1 MTRPQFAGE
10 PSMEDILTSIRKM
23 ISEEPTGPRPIPDQI
38 GRTVFSFSVPEA
50 QQPANEPQQGSLED
64 NITRL
69 LNERSGPAQAPLQNS
84 RPLATFSRVQDL
96 QPAADAP
103 GRGSDFDKPASQAN
117 DATVP
122 FGHRAV
128 EGRPFSTDK
137 TGSTNPSLDRPSLDR
152 PSLDRN
158 ELSVGAAGPFGS
170 GAVGLK
176 SDVRSALTPKDTIG
190 TKPGVAKVSSL
201 VANLEKARAS
211 AASEARGKK
220 VEDPLVADAPAPE
233 AVAAAL
239 LDKSGAQLSNGD
251 VRPPAA
257 NGATIS
263 ILGSQPVQ
271 SEAFRVDASKH
282 AVKRA
287 GDIAAGVLDSGILGD
302 AVLRS
307 LRNSETNA
315 SVRAAAKPGSAAPPS
330 EVLLDAV
337 VDLVKNDPSSLSVF
351 TSGASFVNGVTGG
364 EKSETSAFTSG
375 ASFVHG
381 VSSSG
386 KKPDNSAAPPR
397 KLDTA
402 ASELIR
408 PMLRQWLSE
417 NMPRIVE
424 EALRSEL
431 DSSET
436 TGEGTDK
443 A

>member
-1 MTRPQFAGE
+1 
-10 PSMEDILTSIRKM
+10 
-23 ISEEPTGPRPIPDQI
+23 
-38 GRTVFSFSVPEA
+38 
-50 QQPANEPQQGSLED
+50 
-64 NITRL
+64 
-69 LNERSGPAQAPLQNS
+69 
-84 RPLATFSRVQDL
+84 
-96 QPAADAP
+96 
-103 GRGSDFDKPASQAN
+103 
-117 DATVP
+117 
-122 FGHRAV
+122 
-128 EGRPFSTDK
+128 
-137 TGSTNPSLDRPSLDR
+137 
-152 PSLDRN
+152 
-158 ELSVGAAGPFGS
+158 
-170 GAVGLK
+170 
-176 SDVRSALTPKDTIG
+176 VRSALTPKDAIG
-190 TKPGVAKVSSL
+190 TKPGVAKASSL

-211 AASEARGKK
+211 VASEARGKK
-220 VEDPLVADAPAPE
+220 VEEPLVADAPAPE

-239 LDKSGAQLSNGD
+239 LDKSGAQLSNRD

-271 SEAFRVDASKH
+271 SEAFRVDDSVRGTPEDASKH
-282 AVKRA
+282 AAKRA

-307 LRNSETNA
+307 LRSSETNG
-315 SVRAAAKPGSAAPPS
+315 SVRAAAKPGAASPPS

-337 VDLVKNDPSSLSVF
+337 VDMVKNDPSSLSVF
-351 TSGASFVNGVTGG
+351 TSGAAFVHGVTGG
-364 EKSETSAFTSG
+364 KKKSETSAFTSG
-375 ASFVHG
+375 AAFVHG

-443 A
+443 G

>member
-23 ISEEPTGPRPIPDQI
+23 ISEEPAGPRPIPDQI

-50 QQPANEPQQGSLED
+50 LQVANEPQQGSLED

-69 LNERSGPAQAPLQNS
+69 LNERSGPAQAPVQNS

-137 TGSTNPSLDRPSLDR
+137 TGSTD

-170 GAVGLK
+170 GAVSLK

-263 ILGSQPVQ
+263 ILGPQPVQ
-271 SEAFRVDASKH
+271 SEAFRADDSVRGPPKDASKH

-307 LRNSETNA
+307 LRSSETNA
-315 SVRAAAKPGSAAPPS
+315 SVRAAAKPGSASPPS

-337 VDLVKNDPSSLSVF
+337 VDMVKNDPSSLSVF
-351 TSGASFVNGVTGG
+351 TSGAAFVHGVTSG
-364 EKSETSAFTSG
+364 EKSAPSAFTSG

-443 A
+443 T

>member
-23 ISEEPTGPRPIPDQI
+23 ISEEPAGPRPIPDQI

-50 QQPANEPQQGSLED
+50 QQVAKEPQQGSLED
-64 NITRL
+64 NIARL
-69 LNERSGPAQAPLQNS
+69 LNERSGPAQAPVQNS

-122 FGHRAV
+122 FGHRAA

-137 TGSTNPSLDRPSLDR
+137 TGSTDPSLDRTEP
-152 PSLDRN
+152 
-158 ELSVGAAGPFGS
+158 SVGAAGAFGS
-170 GAVGLK
+170 GESGLK

-263 ILGSQPVQ
+263 ILGPQPVQ
-271 SEAFRVDASKH
+271 SEAFRADASVRGTPRDASKH
-282 AVKRA
+282 SVERA
-287 GDIAAGVLDSGILGD
+287 GALDSGMLGD

-315 SVRAAAKPGSAAPPS
+315 SVRAAAKPGAASPPS

-337 VDLVKNDPSSLSVF
+337 VDMVKNDPSSLSVF
-351 TSGASFVNGVTGG
+351 TSGAAFVHGVTSG
-364 EKSETSAFTSG
+364 EKSAPSAFTSG

-386 KKPDNSAAPPR
+386 KKPGNSAAPPR

>member
-23 ISEEPTGPRPIPDQI
+23 ISEEPAGPRPIPDQI
-38 GRTVFSFSVPEA
+38 GRTVFSFSAPEA
-50 QQPANEPQQGSLED
+50 QQVANEPQQGSLED
-64 NITRL
+64 NIARL
-69 LNERSGPAQAPLQNS
+69 LNERSGPAQAPVQYS
-84 RPLATFSRVQDL
+84 RPLATFSRGQDL

-122 FGHRAV
+122 FGHRAA

-137 TGSTNPSLDRPSLDR
+137 TGSTDPSLDRTEP
-152 PSLDRN
+152 
-158 ELSVGAAGPFGS
+158 SVGAAGAFGS
-170 GAVGLK
+170 GESGLK

-190 TKPGVAKVSSL
+190 TKPAVAKVSSL

-211 AASEARGKK
+211 VASEARGKK

-263 ILGSQPVQ
+263 ILGPQPVQ
-271 SEAFRVDASKH
+271 SEAFRADDSVRGPPKDASKH
-282 AVKRA
+282 SVKRA

-307 LRNSETNA
+307 LRSSETNA
-315 SVRAAAKPGSAAPPS
+315 SVRAAAKPGSASPPS

-337 VDLVKNDPSSLSVF
+337 VDMVKNDPSSLSVF
-351 TSGASFVNGVTGG
+351 TSGASFVHGVAGG
-364 EKSETSAFTSG
+364 EKSEPSAFTSG
-375 ASFVHG
+375 DAFVHG
-381 VSSSG
+381 VSSG
-386 KKPDNSAAPPR
+386 KKPGNSVAPPR

>member
-1 MTRPQFAGE
+1 MTKPLSAGE

-23 ISEEPTGPRPIPDQI
+23 ISEESAGPRPVPDQI

-50 QQPANEPQQGSLED
+50 QQLANGSQQGGLED

-69 LNERSGPAQAPLQNS
+69 LNERPWSTQGPLPNS
-84 RPLATFSRVQDL
+84 KPLATFSGGREP
-96 QPAADAP
+96 QPAAHAP
-103 GRGSDFDKPASQAN
+103 GHASAFDKAASQAN

-122 FGHRAV
+122 FGHRAA
-128 EGRPFSTDK
+128 EGRPVSTDK
-137 TGSTNPSLDRPSLDR
+137 TGSTD

-158 ELSVGAAGPFGS
+158 EPSVGAAEPFGS
-170 GAVGLK
+170 GTVGPK
-176 SDVRSALTPKDTIG
+176 SDVRSALTPKDTMG
-190 TKPGVAKVSSL
+190 TKPAAAKVSSL

-211 AASEARGKK
+211 A
-220 VEDPLVADAPAPE
+220 PAPE

-239 LDKSGAQLSNGD
+239 LDKSGARLSNAGS
-251 VRPPAA
+251 RSPAA

-263 ILGSQPVQ
+263 PLGSQPVQ
-271 SEAFRVDASKH
+271 SEALRADASVRGTPKEASKH
-282 AVKRA
+282 SVRRA
-287 GDIAAGVLDSGILGD
+287 GDTAASALDSGILGD

-307 LRNSETNA
+307 LRSSETNG
-315 SVRAAAKPGSAAPPS
+315 SVRAAAKPGSASPPS

-337 VDLVKNDPSSLSVF
+337 VDMVKNDPSSLSVF
-351 TSGASFVNGVTGG
+351 TSGSAFVHGVTSG
-364 EKSETSAFTSG
+364 EKSKTSAFTSG
-375 ASFVHG
+375 SAFVHG
-381 VSSSG
+381 VSSG
-386 KKPDNSAAPPR
+386 KKPGNSVAPPR

>member
-1 MTRPQFAGE
+1 
-10 PSMEDILTSIRKM
+10 
-23 ISEEPTGPRPIPDQI
+23 
-38 GRTVFSFSVPEA
+38 
-50 QQPANEPQQGSLED
+50 
-64 NITRL
+64 
-69 LNERSGPAQAPLQNS
+69 
-84 RPLATFSRVQDL
+84 
-96 QPAADAP
+96 
-103 GRGSDFDKPASQAN
+103 
-117 DATVP
+117 
-122 FGHRAV
+122 
-128 EGRPFSTDK
+128 
-137 TGSTNPSLDRPSLDR
+137 
-152 PSLDRN
+152 
-158 ELSVGAAGPFGS
+158 
-170 GAVGLK
+170 
-176 SDVRSALTPKDTIG
+176 VRSALTPKDTIG

-287 GDIAAGVLDSGILGD
+287 GDTAAGVLDSGILGD

-315 SVRAAAKPGSAAPPS
+315 SVRAAAKPGAASPPS

-337 VDLVKNDPSSLSVF
+337 VDMVKNDPSSLSVF
-351 TSGASFVNGVTGG
+351 TSGASFVSGVTGG
-364 EKSETSAFTSG
+364 EKKSETSAFTSG
-375 ASFVHG
+375 AAFVHG
-381 VSSSG
+381 VSGSG

-397 KLDTA
+397 KVDTA

>member
-23 ISEEPTGPRPIPDQI
+23 ISEEPAGPRPIPDQI

-50 QQPANEPQQGSLED
+50 QQVANEPQQGSLED

-69 LNERSGPAQAPLQNS
+69 LNERSGPAQAPVQNS
-84 RPLATFSRVQDL
+84 RPLAAFSRGRDP
-96 QPAADAP
+96 QPAAHAP
-103 GRGSDFDKPASQAN
+103 GHGSDFDKPASQAN

-122 FGHRAV
+122 FGHRAA

-137 TGSTNPSLDRPSLDR
+137 TGSTDPSLDRS
-152 PSLDRN
+152 
-158 ELSVGAAGPFGS
+158 ELSVGAAGPFGP

-176 SDVRSALTPKDTIG
+176 SDVRSALTPKDAIG
-190 TKPGVAKVSSL
+190 TKPGVAKASSL

-211 AASEARGKK
+211 VASEARGKK
-220 VEDPLVADAPAPE
+220 VEEPLVADAPAPE

-239 LDKSGAQLSNGD
+239 LDKSGAQLSNRD

-271 SEAFRVDASKH
+271 SEAFRVDDSVRGTPEDASKH
-282 AVKRA
+282 AAKRA
-287 GDIAAGVLDSGILGD
+287 GDIAAGALDSSILGD

-307 LRNSETNA
+307 LRSSETNG
-315 SVRAAAKPGSAAPPS
+315 SVRAAAKPGAASPPS

-337 VDLVKNDPSSLSVF
+337 VDMVKNDPSSLSVF
-351 TSGASFVNGVTGG
+351 TSGA
-364 EKSETSAFTSG
+364 A
-375 ASFVHG
+375 FVHG

>member
-23 ISEEPTGPRPIPDQI
+23 ISEEPAGPRPIPDQI

-50 QQPANEPQQGSLED
+50 QQVANEPQQGSLED
-64 NITRL
+64 NIARL
-69 LNERSGPAQAPLQNS
+69 LNERSGPAQAPVQNS
-84 RPLATFSRVQDL
+84 RPLATFSRGQDL

-122 FGHRAV
+122 FGHRAA

-137 TGSTNPSLDRPSLDR
+137 TGSTD

-170 GAVGLK
+170 GAVSLK

-375 ASFVHG
+375 DAFVHG
-381 VSSSG
+381 VSSGG

-397 KLDTA
+397 KVDTA

-436 TGEGTDK
+436 TGEDTDK

>member
-1 MTRPQFAGE
+1 MTKPYFAGE

-23 ISEEPTGPRPIPDQI
+23 ISEEPAGPRPVPDQI
-38 GRTVFSFSVPEA
+38 GRTVFSFSASEA
-50 QQPANEPQQGSLED
+50 QQPADGPHQGSLED

-69 LNERSGPAQAPLQNS
+69 LNERPGPTQGPVPNS
-84 RPLATFSRVQDL
+84 RPLAAFSGGRDP
-96 QPAADAP
+96 QPAAHAP
-103 GRGSDFDKPASQAN
+103 GRASAVDKPASQAN

-122 FGHRAV
+122 FGRRAA
-128 EGRPFSTDK
+128 EARPFSTDK
-137 TGSTNPSLDRPSLDR
+137 TGSTDPSLDRT
-152 PSLDRN
+152 
-158 ELSVGAAGPFGS
+158 EPFGS
-170 GAVGLK
+170 GAVGSK
-176 SDVRSALTPKDTIG
+176 SDGRSALTPKDTTG
-190 TKPGVAKVSSL
+190 TKPAAAKVSSL

-220 VEDPLVADAPAPE
+220 VEEPPGADAPAPE

-239 LDKSGAQLSNGD
+239 LDKSGARLSNAD
-251 VRPPAA
+251 SRSPAA

-263 ILGSQPVQ
+263 PLGSQPGQ
-271 SEAFRVDASKH
+271 SEAFRADV
-282 AVKRA
+282 
-287 GDIAAGVLDSGILGD
+287 
-302 AVLRS
+302 
-307 LRNSETNA
+307 
-315 SVRAAAKPGSAAPPS
+315 SVRSAAAKPGSASPPS

-351 TSGASFVNGVTGG
+351 TSGSAFIHGVSGG
-364 EKSETSAFTSG
+364 EKPG
-375 ASFVHG
+375 
-381 VSSSG
+381 
-386 KKPDNSAAPPR
+386 NSAGPPR

-431 DSSET
+431 DSSQT

>member
-1 MTRPQFAGE
+1 MTRPLFAGE
-10 PSMEDILTSIRKM
+10 PSLEDILTSIRKM
-23 ISEEPTGPRPIPDQI
+23 ISEEPAGPRPIPDQI

-50 QQPANEPQQGSLED
+50 QQLANEPQQGSLED
-64 NITRL
+64 NIKRL
-69 LNERSGPAQAPLQNS
+69 LNERPGPTQGPVPNS
-84 RPLATFSRVQDL
+84 RPLAAFSGGRVP
-96 QPAADAP
+96 QPAAHALGP
-103 GRGSDFDKPASQAN
+103 ASAFDKSASQAN

-128 EGRPFSTDK
+128 EGGPFSTDI
-137 TGSTNPSLDRPSLDR
+137 TGSTDPS
-152 PSLDRN
+152 
-158 ELSVGAAGPFGS
+158 
-170 GAVGLK
+170 K
-176 SDVRSALTPKDTIG
+176 HTIG
-190 TKPGVAKVSSL
+190 TKPAAARVSSL

-220 VEDPLVADAPAPE
+220 VEEPPVADAPAPE

-239 LDKSGAQLSNGD
+239 LDKSGARLSNAD
-251 VRPPAA
+251 SRPPAA

-263 ILGSQPVQ
+263 LLGSQPVQ
-271 SEAFRVDASKH
+271 SEAFRADASVRGTPKEACKH
-282 AVKRA
+282 SVRRA
-287 GDIAAGVLDSGILGD
+287 GDTAASALDSGILGD
-302 AVLRS
+302 AVLRLS
-307 LRNSETNA
+307 RSSETNA
-315 SVRAAAKPGSAAPPS
+315 SVRAAAKPGSASPPS

-337 VDLVKNDPSSLSVF
+337 VDMVKNDPSSLSVF
-351 TSGASFVNGVTGG
+351 TSGSAFVHGVTSG
-364 EKSETSAFTSG
+364 EKTETSAFTSG
-375 ASFVHG
+375 PAFVHG
-381 VSSSG
+381 VSSG
-386 KKPDNSAAPPR
+386 KKPGNSAAPPR

>member
-23 ISEEPTGPRPIPDQI
+23 ISEEPAGPRPIPDQI

-50 QQPANEPQQGSLED
+50 QQVANEPQQGSLED

-69 LNERSGPAQAPLQNS
+69 LNERSGPAQAPVQNS

-137 TGSTNPSLDRPSLDR
+137 TGSTD

-170 GAVGLK
+170 GAVSLK

-201 VANLEKARAS
+201 VANLEKARTS
-211 AASEARGKK
+211 AASAARGKK

-263 ILGSQPVQ
+263 ILGSPPVQ
-271 SEAFRVDASKH
+271 SETYRADASVRGTPKDASKH
-282 AVKRA
+282 AVERA

-315 SVRAAAKPGSAAPPS
+315 SVRAAAKPGSASPPS

-337 VDLVKNDPSSLSVF
+337 VDMVKNDPSSLSVF
-351 TSGASFVNGVTGG
+351 TSGSAFVHGVTSG
-364 EKSETSAFTSG
+364 EKSKTSAFTSG
-375 ASFVHG
+375 SAFVHG
-381 VSSSG
+381 VSSG
-386 KKPDNSAAPPR
+386 KKPGNSAAPPR

>member
-1 MTRPQFAGE
+1 MTRPQFAGA

-23 ISEEPTGPRPIPDQI
+23 ISEEPAGPRPIPDQI
-38 GRTVFSFSVPEA
+38 GRTAFSFSVPEA

-69 LNERSGPAQAPLQNS
+69 LNERSGPTQAPVQNS
-84 RPLATFSRVQDL
+84 RPLAAFSRGRDPQS
-96 QPAADAP
+96 AAHAP
-103 GRGSDFDKPASQAN
+103 GRGSDFDKPASQVN

-122 FGHRAV
+122 FGHRAT
-128 EGRPFSTDK
+128 EGRPFSTDE
-137 TGSTNPSLDRPSLDR
+137 TGSTD

-170 GAVGLK
+170 GTVGLK
-176 SDVRSALTPKDTIG
+176 SDVRSALTPKDAIG
-190 TKPGVAKVSSL
+190 TKPGVAKASSL

-211 AASEARGKK
+211 AASESRGKK

-271 SEAFRVDASKH
+271 SEAFRADASVTGTPKE
-282 AVKRA
+282 ASKNSVSRA
-287 GDIAAGVLDSGILGD
+287 GDIAAGALDSSILGD

-307 LRNSETNA
+307 LRSSETNG
-315 SVRAAAKPGSAAPPS
+315 SVRAAAKPGAASPPS

-337 VDLVKNDPSSLSVF
+337 VDMVKNDPSSLSVF
-351 TSGASFVNGVTGG
+351 TSGASFINGVTGG

-375 ASFVHG
+375 AAFVHG

>member
-23 ISEEPTGPRPIPDQI
+23 ISEEPAGPRPIPDQI
-38 GRTVFSFSVPEA
+38 GRTVFSFSAPEA
-50 QQPANEPQQGSLED
+50 QQVANEPQQGSLED

-69 LNERSGPAQAPLQNS
+69 LNERSGPAQAPVQNS
-84 RPLATFSRVQDL
+84 RPLATFSRGQDL

-122 FGHRAV
+122 FGHRAA

-137 TGSTNPSLDRPSLDR
+137 TGSTDR
-152 PSLDRN
+152 SLDRN
-158 ELSVGAAGPFGS
+158 ELSVGAAGPFGP

-176 SDVRSALTPKDTIG
+176 SDVRSALTPKDAIG
-190 TKPGVAKVSSL
+190 TKPGVAKASSL

-211 AASEARGKK
+211 VASEARGRK
-220 VEDPLVADAPAPE
+220 VEEPLVADAPAPE

-263 ILGSQPVQ
+263 ILGPQPVQ
-271 SEAFRVDASKH
+271 SEAFRADDSVRGPPKAASKH
-282 AVKRA
+282 SVKRA

-307 LRNSETNA
+307 LRSSETNA
-315 SVRAAAKPGSAAPPS
+315 SVRAAAKPGSASPPS

-337 VDLVKNDPSSLSVF
+337 VDMVKNDPSSLSVF
-351 TSGASFVNGVTGG
+351 TSGASFVHGVASG
-364 EKSETSAFTSG
+364 EKSEPSAFTSG
-375 ASFVHG
+375 DAFVHG
-381 VSSSG
+381 VSSG
-386 KKPDNSAAPPR
+386 KKPGNSVAPPR

>member
-1 MTRPQFAGE
+1 MTKPLSAGE

-23 ISEEPTGPRPIPDQI
+23 ISEESAGPRPVPDQI

-50 QQPANEPQQGSLED
+50 QQLANGSQQGGLED

-69 LNERSGPAQAPLQNS
+69 LNERPWSTQGPLPNS
-84 RPLATFSRVQDL
+84 KPLATFSGGRER
-96 QPAADAP
+96 QPAAHAP
-103 GRGSDFDKPASQAN
+103 GRASAFDKAASQAN

-122 FGHRAV
+122 FGHRAA
-128 EGRPFSTDK
+128 EGRPVSTDK
-137 TGSTNPSLDRPSLDR
+137 TGSTDL
-152 PSLDRN
+152 SLDRN
-158 ELSVGAAGPFGS
+158 EPSVGAAEPFGS
-170 GAVGLK
+170 GTVGPK
-176 SDVRSALTPKDTIG
+176 SDVRSALTPKDTMG
-190 TKPGVAKVSSL
+190 TKPAAAKVSSL

-211 AASEARGKK
+211 APS
-220 VEDPLVADAPAPE
+220 PE

-239 LDKSGAQLSNGD
+239 LDKSGARLSNVD
-251 VRPPAA
+251 SPPPAA

-263 ILGSQPVQ
+263 LLGSQPVQ
-271 SEAFRVDASKH
+271 SEAFRADDSGRGTPKEASKH

-287 GDIAAGVLDSGILGD
+287 GDTAAAALDSGILGD

-307 LRNSETNA
+307 LRSSETNA
-315 SVRAAAKPGSAAPPS
+315 SVRAAAKPGSASPPS
-330 EVLLDAV
+330 EGLLDAV

-351 TSGASFVNGVTGG
+351 TSGSNFVHGVTSG

-375 ASFVHG
+375 AAFVHG
-381 VSSSG
+381 VSSG
-386 KKPDNSAAPPR
+386 KKPGNSAAPPR

>member
-1 MTRPQFAGE
+1 
-10 PSMEDILTSIRKM
+10 
-23 ISEEPTGPRPIPDQI
+23 
-38 GRTVFSFSVPEA
+38 
-50 QQPANEPQQGSLED
+50 
-64 NITRL
+64 
-69 LNERSGPAQAPLQNS
+69 
-84 RPLATFSRVQDL
+84 
-96 QPAADAP
+96 
-103 GRGSDFDKPASQAN
+103 
-117 DATVP
+117 VP
-122 FGHRAV
+122 FGHRAT
-128 EGRPFSTDK
+128 EGRPFSTDE
-137 TGSTNPSLDRPSLDR
+137 TGSTD

-176 SDVRSALTPKDTIG
+176 SDVRSALTPKDAIG
-190 TKPGVAKVSSL
+190 TKPGVAKASSL

-211 AASEARGKK
+211 AASESRGKK

-271 SEAFRVDASKH
+271 SEAFRVDDSVRGTPEDASKH
-282 AVKRA
+282 AAKRA

-307 LRNSETNA
+307 LRSSETNG
-315 SVRAAAKPGSAAPPS
+315 SVRAAAKPGAASPPS

-337 VDLVKNDPSSLSVF
+337 VDMVKNDPSSLSVF
-351 TSGASFVNGVTGG
+351 TSGA
-364 EKSETSAFTSG
+364 A
-375 ASFVHG
+375 FVHG

>member
-23 ISEEPTGPRPIPDQI
+23 ISEEPAGPRPIPDQI

-50 QQPANEPQQGSLED
+50 QQVAKEPQQGSLED
-64 NITRL
+64 NIARL
-69 LNERSGPAQAPLQNS
+69 LNERSGPAQAPVQDS
-84 RPLATFSRVQDL
+84 RPLATFSRGQDL

-137 TGSTNPSLDRPSLDR
+137 TGSTD

-220 VEDPLVADAPAPE
+220 VEDPLIADAPAPE

-263 ILGSQPVQ
+263 LMGSQPVQ
-271 SEAFRVDASKH
+271 SEAFRADDSVRGPPKDASKH

-307 LRNSETNA
+307 LRSSETNA
-315 SVRAAAKPGSAAPPS
+315 SVRAAAKPGAASPPS

-337 VDLVKNDPSSLSVF
+337 VDMVKNDPSSLSVF
-351 TSGASFVNGVTGG
+351 TSGAAFVHGVTSG
-364 EKSETSAFTSG
+364 EKSAPSAFTSG

>member
-23 ISEEPTGPRPIPDQI
+23 ISEEPAGPRPIPDQI

-50 QQPANEPQQGSLED
+50 QQVANEPQQGSLED
-64 NITRL
+64 NIARL
-69 LNERSGPAQAPLQNS
+69 LNERSGPAQAPVQNS
-84 RPLATFSRVQDL
+84 RPLATFSRGQDL

-122 FGHRAV
+122 FGHRAA

-137 TGSTNPSLDRPSLDR
+137 TGSTDPS
-152 PSLDRN
+152 
-158 ELSVGAAGPFGS
+158 
-170 GAVGLK
+170 
-176 SDVRSALTPKDTIG
+176 KDTIG

-220 VEDPLVADAPAPE
+220 VEDPLIADAPAPE

-271 SEAFRVDASKH
+271 SEAFRADDSVRGTPRDASKH

-307 LRNSETNA
+307 LRSSEANG
-315 SVRAAAKPGSAAPPS
+315 SVRAAAKPGSASPPS

-337 VDLVKNDPSSLSVF
+337 VDMVKNDPSSLSVF
-351 TSGASFVNGVTGG
+351 TSGSAFVHGVTSG
-364 EKSETSAFTSG
+364 EKSKTSAFTSG
-375 ASFVHG
+375 SAFVHG
-381 VSSSG
+381 VSSG
-386 KKPDNSAAPPR
+386 KKPGNSAAPPR

>member
-23 ISEEPTGPRPIPDQI
+23 ISEEPAGPRPIPDQI
-38 GRTVFSFSVPEA
+38 GRTVFSFSAPEA
-50 QQPANEPQQGSLED
+50 QQVANEPQQGSLED
-64 NITRL
+64 NIARL
-69 LNERSGPAQAPLQNS
+69 LNERSGPTQAPVQNS
-84 RPLATFSRVQDL
+84 RPLATFSRGQDL

-122 FGHRAV
+122 FGHRAA

-137 TGSTNPSLDRPSLDR
+137 TGSTDR
-152 PSLDRN
+152 SLDRN
-158 ELSVGAAGPFGS
+158 ELSVGAAGPFGP

-176 SDVRSALTPKDTIG
+176 SDVRSALTPKDAIG
-190 TKPGVAKVSSL
+190 TKPGVAKASSL

-211 AASEARGKK
+211 VASEARGRK

-263 ILGSQPVQ
+263 ILGPQPVQ
-271 SEAFRVDASKH
+271 SEAFRADDSVRGPPKDASKH
-282 AVKRA
+282 SVKRA

-307 LRNSETNA
+307 LRSSETNA
-315 SVRAAAKPGSAAPPS
+315 SVRAAAKPGSASPPS

-337 VDLVKNDPSSLSVF
+337 VDMVKNDPSSLSVF
-351 TSGASFVNGVTGG
+351 TSG
-364 EKSETSAFTSG
+364 
-375 ASFVHG
+375 
-381 VSSSG
+381 
-386 KKPDNSAAPPR
+386 
-397 KLDTA
+397 
-402 ASELIR
+402 
-408 PMLRQWLSE
+408 
-417 NMPRIVE
+417 
-424 EALRSEL
+424 
-431 DSSET
+431 
-436 TGEGTDK
+436 
-443 A
+443 

>member
-1 MTRPQFAGE
+1 MTKPLSVGE

-23 ISEEPTGPRPIPDQI
+23 ISEESAGPRPVPDQI

-50 QQPANEPQQGSLED
+50 QQLANGSQQGGLED

-69 LNERSGPAQAPLQNS
+69 LNERPWSTQGPLPNS
-84 RPLATFSRVQDL
+84 KPLATFSGGREP
-96 QPAADAP
+96 QPAAHAP
-103 GRGSDFDKPASQAN
+103 GRASAFDKAASQAN

-122 FGHRAV
+122 FGHRAA
-128 EGRPFSTDK
+128 EGRPVSTDK
-137 TGSTNPSLDRPSLDR
+137 TGSTD

-158 ELSVGAAGPFGS
+158 EPSVGAAEPFGS
-170 GAVGLK
+170 GTVGPK
-176 SDVRSALTPKDTIG
+176 SDVRSALTPKDTMG
-190 TKPGVAKVSSL
+190 TKPAAAKVSSL

-220 VEDPLVADAPAPE
+220 VEEPLVADAPSPE

-239 LDKSGAQLSNGD
+239 LDKSGARLSNVD
-251 VRPPAA
+251 SPPPAA

-263 ILGSQPVQ
+263 LLGSQPVQ
-271 SEAFRVDASKH
+271 SEAFRADDSGRGTPKEASKH

-287 GDIAAGVLDSGILGD
+287 GDTAAAALDSGILGD

-307 LRNSETNA
+307 LRSSETNA
-315 SVRAAAKPGSAAPPS
+315 SVRAAAKPGSASPPS
-330 EVLLDAV
+330 EGLLDAV

-351 TSGASFVNGVTGG
+351 TSGSNFVHGVTSG

-375 ASFVHG
+375 AAFVHG
-381 VSSSG
+381 VSSG
-386 KKPDNSAAPPR
+386 KKPGNSAAPPR

-443 A
+443 T

>member
-1 MTRPQFAGE
+1 MTKPLSAGE

-23 ISEEPTGPRPIPDQI
+23 ISEESAGPRPVPDQI

-50 QQPANEPQQGSLED
+50 QQLANGSQQGGLED

-69 LNERSGPAQAPLQNS
+69 LNERPWSTQGPLPNS
-84 RPLATFSRVQDL
+84 KPLATFSGGREP
-96 QPAADAP
+96 QPAAHAP
-103 GRGSDFDKPASQAN
+103 GRASAFDKAASQAN

-122 FGHRAV
+122 FGHRAA
-128 EGRPFSTDK
+128 EGRPVSTDK
-137 TGSTNPSLDRPSLDR
+137 TGSTNPSLDR
-152 PSLDRN
+152 N
-158 ELSVGAAGPFGS
+158 EPSVGAAEPFGS
-170 GAVGLK
+170 GTVGPK
-176 SDVRSALTPKDTIG
+176 SDVRSALTPKDTMG
-190 TKPGVAKVSSL
+190 TKPAAAKVSSL

-211 AASEARGKK
+211 APS
-220 VEDPLVADAPAPE
+220 PE

-239 LDKSGAQLSNGD
+239 LDKSGARLSNVD
-251 VRPPAA
+251 SPPPAA

-263 ILGSQPVQ
+263 LLGSQPVQ
-271 SEAFRVDASKH
+271 SEAFRADDSGRGTPKEASKH

-287 GDIAAGVLDSGILGD
+287 GDTAAAALDSGILGD

-307 LRNSETNA
+307 LRSSETNA
-315 SVRAAAKPGSAAPPS
+315 SVRAAAKQGSASPPS
-330 EVLLDAV
+330 EGLLDAV

-351 TSGASFVNGVTGG
+351 TSGSDFVHGVTSG

-375 ASFVHG
+375 AAFVHG
-381 VSSSG
+381 VSSG
-386 KKPDNSAAPPR
+386 KKPGNSAAPPR

>member
-1 MTRPQFAGE
+1 
-10 PSMEDILTSIRKM
+10 
-23 ISEEPTGPRPIPDQI
+23 
-38 GRTVFSFSVPEA
+38 
-50 QQPANEPQQGSLED
+50 
-64 NITRL
+64 
-69 LNERSGPAQAPLQNS
+69 
-84 RPLATFSRVQDL
+84 
-96 QPAADAP
+96 
-103 GRGSDFDKPASQAN
+103 
-117 DATVP
+117 
-122 FGHRAV
+122 
-128 EGRPFSTDK
+128 
-137 TGSTNPSLDRPSLDR
+137 
-152 PSLDRN
+152 
-158 ELSVGAAGPFGS
+158 
-170 GAVGLK
+170 
-176 SDVRSALTPKDTIG
+176 VRSALTPKDTIG

-424 EALRSEL
+424 EALRSEI